1 MEEPETYLFSPTLY
15 VPNSPLPVLIYRA
28 VLEPASA
35 SQDGD
40 AQALSANSL
49 RNQIEQNKWRY
60 GGVFKHYP
68 THHFHSVTHECYAV
82 FKGRSRLLLG
92 RGPLDEV
99 NDGHAKEVELR
110 AGDIIVLPAG
120 VSHCCLHSED
130 DYSYVGLYP
139 EGSPHWDN
147 NWCKASP
154 EETMEKTATAWS
166 VPIPSYDPIY
176 GKDGPLCTIWRQAQ
190 ACAALMPAKGM

>member
-1 MEEPETYLFSPTLY
+1 MMEEPETYLFSPTPY

-40 AQALSANSL
+40 AQALSADSL

-92 RGPLDEV
+92 RGPLDEA
-99 NDGHAKEVELR
+99 NDGHGKEVELR
-110 AGDIIVLPAG
+110 AGDIIVLP
-120 VSHCCLHSED
+120 VSTD
-130 DYSYVGLYP
+130 VK
-139 EGSPHWDN
+139 N
-147 NWCKASP
+147 RA
-154 EETMEKTATAWS
+154 TATS
-166 VPIPSYDPIY
+166 LFVSYPRRHSTSTGCRCHLETDLEMIP
-176 GKDGPLCTIWRQAQ
+176 GRREPLLSSLGGRLFIRRIIS
-190 ACAALMPAKGM
+190 

>member
-1 MEEPETYLFSPTLY
+1 MEEPETYLFSPTPY

-40 AQALSANSL
+40 AQALSADSL

-92 RGPLDEV
+92 RGPLDEA
-99 NDGHAKEVELR
+99 NDGHGKEVELR
-110 AGDIIVLPAG
+110 AGDIIVLP
-120 VSHCCLHSED
+120 
-130 DYSYVGLYP
+130 
-139 EGSPHWDN
+139 GSPHWDN

-154 EETMEKTATAWS
+154 EETMERTATAWS

-190 ACAALMPAKGM
+190 ASAALMPAKGM